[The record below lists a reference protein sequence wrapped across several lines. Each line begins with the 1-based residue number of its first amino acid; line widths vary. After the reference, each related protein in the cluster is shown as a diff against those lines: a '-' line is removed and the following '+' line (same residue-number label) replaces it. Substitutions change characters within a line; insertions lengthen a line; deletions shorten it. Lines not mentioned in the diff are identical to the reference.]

1 MPKLKPAI
9 QQARRDHILNAA
21 EQCFARAG
29 FHRTTVQDICKEAR
43 ISPGALYVYF
53 DSKEALIAGIC
64 ERDRAA
70 FGERLAT
77 LADAP
82 DFLHALK
89 ELGEHYFV
97 RQPAYKSQLCL
108 EIGLESTRN
117 PRVGEIHRSVD
128 GFIRAGFERLFQRM
142 QDEGRIAP
150 DMDIPTLAG
159 ILSVIGDGLF
169 WRRVVDPAFD
179 GRNLVPA
186 TVQVL
191 AGLLKP
197 VPPAS
202 PESRTTPESD
212 AAANQTSGD
221 RS

>member
-9 QQARRDHILNAA
+9 QQARRDHILDAA
-21 EQCFARAG
+21 ERCFARAG
-29 FHRTTVQDICKEAR
+29 FHRTTVQDICKEAA

-64 ERDRAA
+64 ERDRAD
-70 FGERLAT
+70 FGERLAS

-82 DFLHALK
+82 DFLQALK

-97 RQPAYKSQLCL
+97 HRPAYKNQLCL

-117 PRVGEIHRSVD
+117 PRVGEIYRGVD
-128 GFIRAGFERLFQRM
+128 EYIRAGFERLFQRM

-150 DMDIPTLAG
+150 NMDIPTLAG
-159 ILSVIGDGLF
+159 MLSVIGDGLF

-191 AGLLKP
+191 AGLLNP
-197 VPPAS
+197 VSQPPAS
-202 PESRTTPESD
+202 QKKPQSDTAASPSRE
-212 AAANQTSGD
+212 G
-221 RS
+221 